1 MPTNVT
7 QMRST
12 NFVMRLQIDEKH
24 AIEVKVSG
32 TGLKYDAKTGAIL
45 GGTVATIELSD
56 LVKVGRSFV
65 AEETRKLGG
74 LDIPA
79 GKLADFVGDK
89 FWNAVE
95 MVKDAFD
102 KFAHIHDAV
111 NFSYFSADKN
121 VAYGTDYNDKLVG
134 LGNVDYMLGHAG
146 NDKIDGGNG
155 DDDIDGGAGNDVLG
169 GGSGNDVIK
178 GDAGNDRLSGAN
190 GDDSLSGGD
199 GNDAL
204 AGGNG
209 NDLLDGGKGNDAL
222 SGGGGNDL
230 MIDTSGNNSFSGG
243 VGADAMRGG
252 AGNDKMS
259 GSAGKDV
266 LYGAGGTDTYTGGSD
281 ADVFVFNAKDATT
294 ITITDF
300 NRMDSLVNLAAG
312 DATEAFKMFLENA
325 DQVGRNV
332 VYHMDDA
339 TIILKNFDIRALT
352 ENNFLT
358 ADIVKEAG
366 LLF

>member
-1 MPTNVT
+1 MPKNVT

-12 NFVMRLQIDEKH
+12 SFIMRLQIDEKH

-32 TGLKYDAKTGAIL
+32 KGLKYDAETGAIL
-45 GGTVATIELSD
+45 GGTVASIELSD

-74 LDIPA
+74 LGIPA
-79 GKLADFVGDK
+79 EKLADFVGDK

-102 KFAHIHDAV
+102 KFAQIHDAV

-134 LGNVDYMLGHAG
+134 SSNADYMT
-146 NDKIDGGNG
+146 
-155 DDDIDGGAGNDVLG
+155 GGAGNDNLT
-169 GGSGNDVIK
+169 GGSGDDQMDGGVGNDV
-178 GDAGNDRLSGAN
+178 
-190 GDDSLSGGD
+190 LSGGI
-199 GNDAL
+199 G
-204 AGGNG
+204 
-209 NDLLDGGKGNDAL
+209 
-222 SGGGGNDL
+222 SDL
-230 MIDTSGNNSFSGG
+230 MIDTSGRNSFSGG
-243 VGADAMRGG
+243 AGNDAMRGG
-252 AGNDKMS
+252 EGNDKMT
-259 GSAGKDV
+259 GANGRDV
-266 LYGAGGTDTYTGGSD
+266 LYGAGGTDSYSGGRD
-281 ADVFVFNAKDATT
+281 ADVFVFNAKDTTT

-300 NRMDSLVNLAAG
+300 NRLDSLVNLAAG
-312 DATEAFKMFLENA
+312 DATEAYKMFLENA

-332 VYHMDDA
+332 VYHLDNA
-339 TIILKNFDIRALT
+339 TVILKNFDIRALT
-352 ENNFLT
+352 EENFMT